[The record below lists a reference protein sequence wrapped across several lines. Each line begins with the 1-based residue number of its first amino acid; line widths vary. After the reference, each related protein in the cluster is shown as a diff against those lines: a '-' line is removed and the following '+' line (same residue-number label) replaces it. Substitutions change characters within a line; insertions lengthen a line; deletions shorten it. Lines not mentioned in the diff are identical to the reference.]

1 MEALRAGARAL
12 TARTRTMLQGGAPA
26 TTLRPRTLTR
36 PGGRAASTPDTLPA
50 LDGATLAGL
59 AARVDVVILTKN
71 EAARIERCIRALP
84 AGINVHVLDSGS
96 TDDTVRIATTLG
108 GQVSVRDWQGFAAQ
122 RNFALDH
129 CGSHPWVLFIDADET
144 YPISAW
150 TEIAE
155 RTNEAMFDAFAV
167 PSMLVYEGRMLMHAP
182 GYPLLHVRLVHRDKV
197 QFAPSTTGHGEALVG
212 SPRVGTM
219 RCFYIHDWFDGDVD
233 GWLRK
238 NLALAL
244 AEAGAAAPANVRE
257 TARARTSA
265 RVGNGPHR
273 PLVRFVYHWLLV
285 GGWRDG
291 WRGFEYAL
299 LYCWYELTRYVSWS
313 ARRRRERV
321 RDSARTDETPPD

>member
-1 MEALRAGARAL
+1 MAALRAGARAL
-12 TARTRTMLQGGAPA
+12 TARTRTMLLGNAPA
-26 TTLRPRTLTR
+26 LRLRLRTLTR
-36 PGGRAASTPDTLPA
+36 AGGRTASTPDTLPD
-50 LDGATLAGL
+50 LDSAMLAEL

-71 EAARIERCIRALP
+71 EAARIERCIRAVP
-84 AGINVHVLDSGS
+84 PGISVHVLDSGS

-108 GQVSVRDWQGFAAQ
+108 GQVRMRDWQGFATQ
-122 RNFALDH
+122 RNFALEH
-129 CGSHPWVLFIDADET
+129 CGTGPWVLFIDADET

-150 TEIAE
+150 AEIAA
-155 RTNEAMFDAFAV
+155 RTDGLKFDAFAV
-167 PSMLVYEGRMLMHAP
+167 PSMLVYDGRMLLHAP
-182 GYPLLHVRLVHRDKV
+182 GYPLLHVRLVRRDRV
-197 QFAPSTTGHGEALVG
+197 RFSASTTGHGEALVG

-219 RCFYIHDWFDGDVD
+219 RCFYVHDWFDGDVD

-257 TARARTSA
+257 TTRARTSA

-313 ARRRRERV
+313 AGRRRERV
-321 RDSARTDETPPD
+321 RDSARTDETPHG